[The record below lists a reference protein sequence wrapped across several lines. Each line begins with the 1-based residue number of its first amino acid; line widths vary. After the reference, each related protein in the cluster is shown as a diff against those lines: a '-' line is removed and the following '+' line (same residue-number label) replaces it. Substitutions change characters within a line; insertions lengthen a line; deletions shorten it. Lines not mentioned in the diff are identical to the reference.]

1 MNAECRAGPRLGGVR
16 LRAERRSRSRRRDRT
31 VSSIPRWVPPSSR
44 AGYDRDF
51 EDLDEHAESR
61 PRPRSSPGRWQSV
74 RLTGR
79 LLARPR
85 DVRLDLNGVVKALA
99 VDDALTC
106 IAGTGFV
113 SAGGDL
119 ATRGPVERRVAGRRR
134 RAGAGRR
141 RRDERQRPSPLDA
154 RRCRAASPDRPAH
167 RLAVSI
173 AVDAGHGRR
182 SVMPRGRRL
191 REGGVPARRR
201 RAGLARLA
209 RAAGALRVA

>member
-1 MNAECRAGPRLGGVR
+1 MP
-16 LRAERRSRSRRRDRT
+16 RRSSSRR
-31 VSSIPRWVPPSSR
+31 SSPSALNVALEAAAASDGLVDPTLGAAVES

-51 EDLDEHAESR
+51 EDLDEQAESH

-106 IAGTGFV
+106 IAG
-113 SAGGDL
+113 AGLRLGRRRSGD
-119 ATRGPVERRVAGRRR
+119 ARAGERRGAGRRR

-173 AVDAGHGRR
+173 AVDAGHRRR
-182 SVMPRGRRL
+182 SFMPRGRRL
-191 REGGVPARRR
+191 RQGGVPARRR
-201 RAGLARLA
+201 RAGVARLA
-209 RAAGALRVA
+209 RAPGAVRVA